1 MIVCPKISVW
11 ATNSYQDPK
20 ELANLSPEEVASC
33 TTLYASDMSEHGW
46 VLVGEAKVEITLM
59 SEEQLL
65 QSRIEALRTRKAK
78 FQAEATNKLEEFD
91 HRIQQLLALPAPVEE
106 YNDPF

>member
-11 ATNSYQDPK
+11 VTNEYQDPK
-20 ELANLSPEEVASC
+20 ELANLSPEEAASC

-65 QSRIEALRTRKAK
+65 QSRIEALRTRKAQ
-78 FQAEATNKLEEFD
+78 FQAEATNKLEEYD

>member
-11 ATNSYQDPK
+11 TTSSYQDPK
-20 ELANLSPEEVASC
+20 ELANLNPEEVASQ

-46 VLVGEAKVEITLM
+46 VLVGEAKVEITLRG
-59 SEEQLL
+59 EEQLL
-65 QSRIEALRTRKAK
+65 QSQIEALQAQKAK

-91 HRIQQLLALPAPVEE
+91 HRIQQLLALPAPEPE
-106 YNDPF
+106 DEFPF